1 MSRYRAV
8 DGELEDE
15 LGRELEDEFE
25 FEDEFEDE
33 LEGLAHELEDED
45 EFEDEDFYEFED
57 EYEDEDELEDELED
71 EFDAEFEDEL
81 EALIQELE
89 DELEDEDEFED
100 EDEYEEEFE
109 ALVRELEGEFEF
121 EAEYE
126 DEGFANPARR
136 VYPDAELMANL
147 AFQAEQAE
155 TEDEVEGFLAP
166 LVGLAARGLPRLAPV
181 IRKAAPMLRRGIGKI
196 GRRLWKGKGR
206 RKIRKMPMLLKK
218 AAQRLKR
225 KPRSQGPLKK
235 RKYTGARRRPRNTNL
250 ARRRNAN
257 ASRRASTQRNRRGA
271 QKKRTTGVRQPG
283 RPKKYTGKRRKQ
295 GPLTLMPGAVSN
307 ALISGAAGALL
318 KPLGDFASSLF
329 EYPEDEPRMRP
340 ARRNGYRHASD
351 RRRAQL
357 TAAVRRDLQG
367 GRINGRRG

>member
-57 EYEDEDELEDELED
+57 EYEDEDELEDEL
-71 EFDAEFEDEL
+71 DAEFEDEL

-166 LVGLAARGLPRLAPV
+166 LVGLAARGLPKLAPV

-206 RKIRKMPMLLKK
+206 RKIRKMPLLLKK

-225 KPRSQGPLKK
+225 KSGTQAGPKK
-235 RKYTGARRRPRNTNL
+235 KYTGTHRRTKNTAVNRRRKNTTRRSGVQRK
-250 ARRRNAN
+250 RRRAQ
-257 ASRRASTQRNRRGA
+257 SHRIKPRRT
-271 QKKRTTGVRQPG
+271 PG
-283 RPKKYTGKRRKQ
+283 RPKRYTGKRRKQ
-295 GPLTLMPGAVSN
+295 GPLSIMPGAVS
-307 ALISGAAGALL
+307 SALL
-318 KPLGDFASSLF
+318 GSIGSLAARGIGDLVSGLF

-340 ARRNGYRHASD
+340 PRRNGYRPASD

-357 TAAVRRDLQG
+357 PAAARRDLQG
-367 GRINGRRG
+367 GRTNGHRG

>member
-15 LGRELEDEFE
+15 LAGELEEEF
-25 FEDEFEDE
+25 EFEDE
-33 LEGLAHELEDED
+33 LEGLVRELEDED

-57 EYEDEDELEDELED
+57 EDEYEDELEAELED

-81 EALIQELE
+81 EALVQELE
-89 DELEDEDEFED
+89 DELEDEYED

-109 ALVRELEGEFEF
+109 ALVRELEDEFEF

-126 DEGFANPARR
+126 DEGFSNPARR

-166 LVGLAARGLPRLAPV
+166 LIGLAARGLPKLAPV
-181 IRKAAPMLRRGIGKI
+181 IRKAAPVLRRGIGKI

-206 RKIRKMPMLLKK
+206 RKIRKMPLLVKK

-225 KPRSQGPLKK
+225 KSRPQAGPKK
-235 RKYTGARRRPRNTNL
+235 KYTGTHRRTKNTAVNRRRKNTTRRSGVQRK
-250 ARRRNAN
+250 RRRAQ
-257 ASRRASTQRNRRGA
+257 SHRIKPRRI
-271 QKKRTTGVRQPG
+271 PG
-283 RPKKYTGKRRKQ
+283 RPKRYTGKRRKQ
-295 GPLTLMPGAVSN
+295 GPLSIVPGAVS
-307 ALISGAAGALL
+307 SALL
-318 KPLGDFASSLF
+318 GSIGSLAARGIGDFASSLF
-329 EYPEDEPRMRP
+329 EYPEDEPRTAP
-340 ARRNGYRHASD
+340 PRRNGYRSASD

-357 TAAVRRDLQG
+357 IAAARRDVQG
-367 GRINGRRG
+367 GRTNGYRG